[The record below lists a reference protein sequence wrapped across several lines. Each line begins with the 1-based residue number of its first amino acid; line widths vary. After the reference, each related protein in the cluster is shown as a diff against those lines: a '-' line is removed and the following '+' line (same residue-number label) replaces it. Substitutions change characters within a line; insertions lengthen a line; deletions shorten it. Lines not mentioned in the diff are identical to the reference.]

1 MFRIWNR
8 RTKQWQERDFHLI
21 GEVML
26 LQGFPIKELNDLV
39 VNEAT
44 GLKDKNGKEIYEG
57 DRLKNGATYRLVRLV
72 ESQAAWFAG
81 SRRLTRELAA
91 RCEVTGNDYEGA
103 TSRSRSNLR
112 RLVMPIDLQQLN
124 EIHRLEGEVD
134 EARAGVKAL
143 VEGRISLIEGLPEYQ
158 ALEEAR
164 AALEAAKAKFKI
176 AVRNN
181 REVAKLDVE
190 IAEAR
195 FNLRDLRE
203 ILSNTLVLYTQQT
216 GKVVIKEY
224 EWTRQ
229 IELRARISKRLLGQ
243 ECLPLASPNKYLGQH
258 FPNEGRGEGGGG
270 GMMESNVVSLEM
282 AKKLREMQTYYVF
295 PMGACIRLPRE
306 CFSNRTSTAA
316 SQTNAI

>member
-1 MFRIWNR
+1 VASFDPSSSTSGGRWSDEKPMFRIWNR

-124 EIHRLEGEVD
+124 EIHRLEGE
-134 EARAGVKAL
+134 
-143 VEGRISLIEGLPEYQ
+143 
-158 ALEEAR
+158 
-164 AALEAAKAKFKI
+164 
-176 AVRNN
+176 
-181 REVAKLDVE
+181 
-190 IAEAR
+190 
-195 FNLRDLRE
+195 
-203 ILSNTLVLYTQQT
+203 
-216 GKVVIKEY
+216 
-224 EWTRQ
+224 
-229 IELRARISKRLLGQ
+229 
-243 ECLPLASPNKYLGQH
+243 
-258 FPNEGRGEGGGG
+258 
-270 GMMESNVVSLEM
+270 EM
-282 AKKLREMQTYYVF
+282 KPA
-295 PMGACIRLPRE
+295 PA
-306 CFSNRTSTAA
+306 
-316 SQTNAI
+316 